1 MDKKKISDK
10 VKLGDNYSHVYFPA
24 RLRPRKTFRQPDIK
38 WGRARTGGSDF
49 LAPMVVT
56 LSATI
61 CTLEP
66 LINSRSTESLGHC
79 ERCLLSALLGT
90 VCMEQLMVSIGL
102 RRSKHRLIAACRGMQ
117 TQTADVR
124 CSALRLSSF
133 CLAFTSNPC

>member
-102 RRSKHRLIAACRGMQ
+102 RRSKHRLRLRVVECRLRLLML
-117 TQTADVR
+117 DVR
-124 CSALRLSSF
+124 PSVCRRSV
-133 CLAFTSNPC
+133 